1 MTMGKMC
8 KKLSSE
14 KNCLKTFFL
23 FMFFCIIH
31 IYSNKSS
38 SWCYTKALQTVC
50 RSLHFCVKDTKFL
63 ETENDYFI
71 QYTNTSCSD
80 SKIGFSLNANI
91 MAMVDMLYHTHS
103 SCSHSKIF
111 RFYCTNIDL
120 LLNKNGKWLLNFV
133 DIFCYMSR

>member
-1 MTMGKMC
+1 MGTSGNKVKYKSYVTVFVCACVLCFEEIFSSVQVINKISSTPQRREDIFAKTMTMGKMC

-14 KNCLKTFFL
+14 KL
-23 FMFFCIIH
+23 FENILSLHVFCIIH

-71 QYTNTSCSD
+71 QYTNT
-80 SKIGFSLNANI
+80 
-91 MAMVDMLYHTHS
+91 
-103 SCSHSKIF
+103 
-111 RFYCTNIDL
+111 
-120 LLNKNGKWLLNFV
+120 
-133 DIFCYMSR
+133 